1 MASVYFRSPSPP
13 PDLYH
18 PAFSQDE
25 SAKRIASIG
34 AEEIEAIG
42 RALVRIALSS
52 SESELRAKVLP
63 QAISQIRDA
72 FARPGNFIEKGL
84 FIRCGA
90 RSIHLSL
97 RTIETLEKNELYFS
111 VADES
116 RYLSYSLKS
125 LVESGGT

>member
-1 MASVYFRSPSPP
+1 MASVYFLSSSPSA
-13 PDLYH
+13 DLRQQ
-18 PAFSQDE
+18 PFSVDDA
-25 SAKRIASIG
+25 AKRIASIR
-34 AEEIEAIG
+34 AEESEAIG
-42 RALVRIALSS
+42 RALVQIALFS

-72 FARPGNFIEKGL
+72 FARPHDFIENGL
-84 FIRCGA
+84 FIRCGV

-97 RTIETLEKNELYFS
+97 RTVETLEKNELYFS
-111 VADES
+111 VADEA